1 MHKLIDLMLINNQ
14 KVNKNKF
21 YKKKK
26 RIKNNK
32 NYL

>member
-26 RIKNNK
+26 KIKNNK